1 MEQSENEKHAED
13 IELGGVDAKKLV
25 GGFVYPNSLSSR
37 EMESLTAL
45 CDTILPSIDVSGDA
59 STCTDES
66 LITFYR
72 TSASMAGTPD
82 RLGGLISERL
92 EHPMKWLMRL
102 SLWLLSTW
110 IGTFILCGRGSLS
123 TQFPYF
129 RSFAQVSQQKR
140 EQIVVSWSLSYF
152 HLLRMFFK
160 TIKLLTLLVFFT
172 QVDENEENLSWKAIG
187 YTGPDPDI
195 LNKTNLSTALTRNG
209 YERPD
214 TEEQEYQRTY
224 KEEFFGPLYHGI
236 INLSKPKDVV
246 ANSLMRFGIP
256 VSVIYSPKTSSD
268 PSLIFRCDAVVI
280 GSGSGGGVVAGV
292 LAKAGY
298 KVIVLDKGDY
308 HARKNLT
315 LLEGPTMDQMYLSG
329 GLVATDDMGVLL
341 LAGSTVGGGSTINW
355 SASIRTPQHV
365 SSEWYNH
372 HGLELFDSQLYQEA
386 MDIVCQRMGVQ
397 SDIHEEG
404 FSNAV
409 LRRGCQELGYPVHNI
424 PRNAGPDHY
433 CGWCCLGCKDGSKKG
448 TSETWLVDLVRSGN
462 GAIFSGCEAIKV
474 LHTRTKGRARNA
486 ATGVMFEFKHE
497 GAKQVCVVES
507 KVTIVACGALST
519 PILLNRSGLK
529 NANIGKNLHLHPVA
543 MAWGYFNNPDSPNL
557 SEKKSYEGGIMT
569 AMSTVTADFDRSGY
583 GALIQTPALHPGM
596 FSIVMPW
603 ISGKDIKHRMSK
615 FSKTAH
621 IFALARDK
629 GSGTVLTNAPN
640 SVSYQMEPVDE
651 NNLNRGLEKSLRIL
665 AAAGAEEIGTHH
677 FKGKS
682 LNVKKASSGEF
693 EQFVKEESS
702 RPLRDISSSICS
714 AHQMGSC
721 RMGVNAKGS
730 VVNQMGETWEV
741 EGLFVADSSVF
752 PTALGVNPMV
762 TVQCIA
768 YCTAQSVIQVL
779 QRRKPDV

>member
-1 MEQSENEKHAED
+1 MTHKDLLSRNYFKVYKDALPQLCRQT
-13 IELGGVDAKKLV
+13 EL
-25 GGFVYPNSLSSR
+25 
-37 EMESLTAL
+37 
-45 CDTILPSIDVSGDA
+45 
-59 STCTDES
+59 
-66 LITFYR
+66 
-72 TSASMAGTPD
+72 
-82 RLGGLISERL
+82 LGGLISERL

-129 RSFAQVSQQKR
+129 QSFAQVSQQKR

-152 HLLRMFFK
+152 HLRRMFFK

-172 QVDENEENLSWKAIG
+172 QVDENDENLSWKAIG

-195 LNKTNLSTALTRNG
+195 LNKTNLSTASTRNG

-214 TEEQEYQRTY
+214 TEEQEYQRDY

-365 SSEWYNH
+365 ISEWCSH
-372 HGLELFDSQLYQEA
+372 HRLELFNSQLYQEA

-404 FSNAV
+404 FNNAV
-409 LRRGCQELGYPVHNI
+409 LRRGCQELGYPVHNV

-448 TSETWLVDLVRSGN
+448 TSETWLVDL
-462 GAIFSGCEAIKV
+462 
-474 LHTRTKGRARNA
+474 H
-486 ATGVMFEFKHE
+486 
-497 GAKQVCVVES
+497 
-507 KVTIVACGALST
+507 
-519 PILLNRSGLK
+519 
-529 NANIGKNLHLHPVA
+529 
-543 MAWGYFNNPDSPNL
+543 
-557 SEKKSYEGGIMT
+557 
-569 AMSTVTADFDRSGY
+569 
-583 GALIQTPALHPGM
+583 
-596 FSIVMPW
+596 
-603 ISGKDIKHRMSK
+603 
-615 FSKTAH
+615 
-621 IFALARDK
+621 
-629 GSGTVLTNAPN
+629 
-640 SVSYQMEPVDE
+640 
-651 NNLNRGLEKSLRIL
+651 
-665 AAAGAEEIGTHH
+665 
-677 FKGKS
+677 
-682 LNVKKASSGEF
+682 
-693 EQFVKEESS
+693 
-702 RPLRDISSSICS
+702 
-714 AHQMGSC
+714 
-721 RMGVNAKGS
+721 
-730 VVNQMGETWEV
+730 
-741 EGLFVADSSVF
+741 
-752 PTALGVNPMV
+752 
-762 TVQCIA
+762 
-768 YCTAQSVIQVL
+768 
-779 QRRKPDV
+779 